1 MFRRT
6 LALLLLLVFTLPL
19 PGALAEGSRYTDT
32 PPADWPEGAVERAA
46 GYGLLE
52 DLGEEELGPGNYM
65 SRAAFAA
72 VLCRVFGWE
81 AVTPDTPTYTDCAS
95 GAWYYAAVETA
106 AAHGVTGG
114 ASNRFRPEESITRA
128 EMAVLLV
135 QALGYE
141 SLAGLEGDSSL
152 FSDVTADR
160 GYIALAC
167 RFGLMAG
174 VEQDGAAWFYPDAFA
189 PREVALAALVR
200 LYEKL
205 TGDIDWLHG
214 FYAFSSYS
222 QIDLTAGMD
231 AVSVG
236 WAMMDVDPE
245 TGPWLNQTSQNG
257 NSWVVPQQSEL
268 ATGYFQE
275 NGTPCHLN
283 VYAGPGSLTLPDGT
297 VTNDLYGILET
308 AQARTQAVE
317 LLVAAAADYD
327 GLTIDFEG
335 LRAALK
341 EPFVTFMTE
350 LRAALPADKGL
361 WVCVQP
367 PDWYDGFDYRALG
380 EVCDKVILMAH
391 DYQWTSVPESYVGT
405 GNTDTPVTPIR
416 YIYTALRAITDP
428 ETGVADRSKVALAI
442 SIAAVAVEV
451 DENGVLV
458 GNTLYTPGPSSVIQ
472 WLRDP
477 DTERGWSEDYRNP
490 YLYCTTEDGRR
501 LRVWYEDARSAMEK
515 VQLAQLF
522 GVTGVSLWRIGNI
535 PNYADEGLDYDVWG
549 ALQTRR

>member
-32 PPADWPEGAVERAA
+32 PPDDWPEGAVERAA

-52 DLGEEELGPGNYM
+52 DLGEAELGPGNYM

-81 AVTPDTPTYTDCAS
+81 AVTPDTPTYADCAS

-114 ASNRFRPEESITRA
+114 GSDRFRPEVPVTRA

-141 SLAGLEGDSSL
+141 SLAGLEGDSSI

-268 ATGYFQE
+268 ATGYFRG
-275 NGTPCHLN
+275 NGTPCHLS

-308 AQARTQAVE
+308 AQARTQAVD

-335 LRAALK
+335 LRAAL
-341 EPFVTFMTE
+341 
-350 LRAALPADKGL
+350 
-361 WVCVQP
+361 
-367 PDWYDGFDYRALG
+367 
-380 EVCDKVILMAH
+380 
-391 DYQWTSVPESYVGT
+391 
-405 GNTDTPVTPIR
+405 
-416 YIYTALRAITDP
+416 
-428 ETGVADRSKVALAI
+428 RS
-442 SIAAVAVEV
+442 
-451 DENGVLV
+451 
-458 GNTLYTPGPSSVIQ
+458 PS
-472 WLRDP
+472 WPL
-477 DTERGWSEDYRNP
+477 
-490 YLYCTTEDGRR
+490 
-501 LRVWYEDARSAMEK
+501 
-515 VQLAQLF
+515 
-522 GVTGVSLWRIGNI
+522 
-535 PNYADEGLDYDVWG
+535 
-549 ALQTRR
+549 